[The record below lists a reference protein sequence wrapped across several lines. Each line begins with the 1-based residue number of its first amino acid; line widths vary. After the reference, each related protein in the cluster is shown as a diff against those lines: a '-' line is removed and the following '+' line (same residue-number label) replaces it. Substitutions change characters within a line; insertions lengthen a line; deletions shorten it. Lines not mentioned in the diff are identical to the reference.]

1 MHRLQEVLTSLL
13 RHKLGQ
19 SLAEV
24 ETTLRRWR
32 SDELGVFE
40 AHAELLRHTGRAQ
53 RITEQMTRADS
64 DTARALLR
72 DAFDIGL
79 VDREEFEQIVGSPP
93 EEVEP
98 PSPLADELAD
108 AALPNKR
115 ELVEELLAAGPI
127 LVHVDARDGEV
138 AVPERFRDDPRLVL
152 RFGYGL
158 TPAIVDLTVDDERI
172 AGTLTFGG
180 VPFRCSL
187 PWQAIYAVVSEVDQK
202 GMVWPEDVPGPVVEQ
217 LTARSNEPL
226 ERPTAEGDAAAAKGD
241 RGNGKA
247 SHLKLV
253 K

>member
-1 MHRLQEVLTSLL
+1 VT
-13 RHKLGQ
+13 
-19 SLAEV
+19 LAGEEPEDV
-24 ETTLRRWR
+24 EP
-32 SDELGVFE
+32 
-40 AHAELLRHTGRAQ
+40 AHTGA
-53 RITEQMTRADS
+53 EHEPA
-64 DTARALLR
+64 A
-72 DAFDIGL
+72 
-79 VDREEFEQIVGSPP
+79 PP
-93 EEVEP
+93 
-98 PSPLADELAD
+98 D
-108 AALPNKR
+108 KR
-115 ELVEELLAAGPI
+115 SFVEELLERGPV
-127 LVHVDARDGEV
+127 LVHVDARRGDV
-138 AVPERFRDDPRLVL
+138 AVPARFRGDPKLVL

-158 TPAIVDLTVDDERI
+158 TPAIVDLTVDEERI

-226 ERPTAEGDAAAAKGD
+226 DRPGASDADAAGAKGD